1 LSESPHARL
10 SDADAL
16 EAALRRIG
24 AARYHWHHPFH
35 KLLHAGELDKGQ
47 VQAWALNRYYYQS
60 RIPMKDAALLA
71 RVSDPVLRRSWAQ
84 RIVDHDGTRE
94 GQGGIAAWLRLCAD
108 LGLDRAYVT
117 SEAGVHP
124 TTRHAV
130 DAYVQFVASRP
141 LLEAI
146 ASSLTELFAPTI
158 IKDRVAGMLRG
169 YSFVDKE
176 TLGYFEARLTQ
187 APRDADF
194 ALAYVKAHADTEEK
208 RRAVCD
214 ALIFKC
220 DVLWSQLDALHYG
233 YVLGG
238 ALPAGAFRPES
249 AAEAAA

>member
-1 LSESPHARL
+1 MSESPYARL
-10 SDADAL
+10 PDAGAL

-24 AARYHWHHPFH
+24 AERYHWHHPFH
-35 KLLHAGELDKGQ
+35 KLLHAGRLDKGQ

-94 GQGGIAAWLRLCAD
+94 GQGGIAAWLRLCTD

-117 SEAGVHP
+117 SEAGIHP
-124 TTRHAV
+124 TTRFAV

-158 IKDRVAGMLRG
+158 IKDRVAGMLES
-169 YSFVDKE
+169 YSFITRE
-176 TLGYFEARLTQ
+176 TLVYFEARLTQ

-194 ALAYVKAHADTEEK
+194 ALAYVKEHALTEEK
-208 RRAVCD
+208 RLAVCN

-220 DVLWSQLDALHYG
+220 DVLWAQLDALHYG

-238 ALPAGAFRPES
+238 ALPTDAFRPETM
-249 AAEAAA
+249 AEAAA